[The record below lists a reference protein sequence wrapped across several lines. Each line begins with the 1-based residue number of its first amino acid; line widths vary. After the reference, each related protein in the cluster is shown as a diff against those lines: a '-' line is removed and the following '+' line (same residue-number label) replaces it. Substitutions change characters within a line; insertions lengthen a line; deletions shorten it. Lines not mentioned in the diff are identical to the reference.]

1 MNSFSHMTASNN
13 DVSPISSLKDAVSTS
28 RTATIDPTDVTG
40 SGLNEVSWQTW
51 LIIVLLLTLLGFNI
65 FVYLA
70 KGTDLAANLF
80 DTLILPFL
88 RLFGYTSLETTK
100 QVIQTSGAGAKAGID
115 IVTDTTT
122 GGIDGIIAG
131 TQSQTQT
138 KHSSSG
144 TTPVGQTAQT
154 SQGGVPVQ
162 QQIQQAGSSMEWQQD
177 TLEQALSS
185 ASQNAPPNGASGNV
199 EAATT
204 GQAGWCYIGDDR
216 GIRTCGEVGVNDMC
230 MSGDVFPTQ
239 DVCVNPNLRV

>member
-1 MNSFSHMTASNN
+1 MTASNN
-13 DVSPISSLKDAVSTS
+13 DVSPISSLKDAVSTPPAS
-28 RTATIDPTDVTG
+28 TG
-40 SGLNEVSWQTW
+40 LSSFASPVLTEVNWQTW
-51 LIIVLLLTLLGFNI
+51 FIIVLLLTLLGFNI

-100 QVIQTSGAGAKAGID
+100 QVIQTSGAGTKAGVD

-122 GGIDGIIAG
+122 NAIDGVIAG
-131 TQSQTQT
+131 TQS
-138 KHSSSG
+138 KHSSG
-144 TTPVGQTAQT
+144 TTPVAQTAQT

-162 QQIQQAGSSMEWQQD
+162 QQIQQAGSSMDWQQD
-177 TLEQALSS
+177 TLEQALSN
-185 ASQNAPPNGASGNV
+185 ASQTSPPNGSSGNV
-199 EAATT
+199 EAAATG
-204 GQAGWCYIGDDR
+204 GQAGWCYIGDDK

-239 DVCVNPNLRV
+239 DVCVNPNLRA